1 MHTNCQNCG
10 RPLRNQASRTIGY
23 GPKCYRRIRNTDLT
37 GQYSPAQ
44 IEAAFQ
50 LIDDAGILPI
60 RPTVWATVST
70 DGTAVH
76 RTRTDT
82 CSCKAGARNKPCYHR
97 AAVALITR

>member
-37 GQYSPAQ
+37 GEYSPAQ

-60 RPTVWATVST
+60 RPTVWMTVST
-70 DGTAVH
+70 DGQSIH
-76 RTRTDT
+76 RTAHNACT
-82 CSCKAGARNKPCYHR
+82 CPAGIRGTLCYHR

>member
-1 MHTNCQNCG
+1 MHTHCQNCG
-10 RPLRNQASRTIGY
+10 RHLRTETSRAIGY
-23 GPKCYRRIRNTDLT
+23 GPKCYRRIRSTDLT

-70 DGTAVH
+70 DGQSIH
-76 RTRTDT
+76 RTAPNACT
-82 CSCKAGARNKPCYHR
+82 CPAGIRGTLCYHR